1 LANTNLKG
9 ISSAKLLMGANM
21 DVYRKVLYNL
31 ITLDFLPLVAFRCKV
46 EEGYFH
52 DLPLFFGTDE
62 EEYTNSMYSIPTLL
76 AFEVSLSSGFGM
88 TDFFLRLS
96 KGKLSK
102 N

>member
-1 LANTNLKG
+1 M
-9 ISSAKLLMGANM
+9 ICPFF
-21 DVYRKVLYNL
+21 
-31 ITLDFLPLVAFRCKV
+31 LDFCYVNY
-46 EEGYFH
+46 GIT
-52 DLPLFFGTDE
+52 TDE